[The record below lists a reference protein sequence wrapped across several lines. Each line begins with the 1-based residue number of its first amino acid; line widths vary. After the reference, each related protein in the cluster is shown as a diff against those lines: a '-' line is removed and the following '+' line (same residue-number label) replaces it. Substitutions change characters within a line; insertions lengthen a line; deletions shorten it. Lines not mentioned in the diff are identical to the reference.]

1 MYEAR
6 AAFYADKPLER
17 RFRPFTLRMGDAG
30 VLGAPGADSGGTLA
44 PATPTLAPI
53 GMSGYA
59 STTEDP
65 YTVSDWLG
73 DYTETICRGAF
84 TKALQERQD
93 VRLLVNHEGIPIAR
107 TKSGTM
113 NLREDDSGL
122 FVDVP
127 SLDGDSPLVQTVRSA
142 MMRGDVDEMSF
153 AFKATRQEWN
163 EDYTERFVREVK
175 LYDVSVVTYPAN
187 AGTSVKLRSGL
198 PAGTVER
205 LMAGAPLTEKDV
217 EAIRAALPREEERA
231 DTHTDE
237 VRDDAVRRLAQLK
250 ALAASL

>member
-1 MYEAR
+1 MSTYEAR

-30 VLGAPGADSGGTLA
+30 VLGAVAPESGTLA
-44 PATPTLAPI
+44 PAPSVCGLT
-53 GMSGYA
+53 GYA

-65 YTVSDWLG
+65 YPVTDWLG
-73 DYTETICRGAF
+73 EYTETICRGAF

-93 VRLLVNHEGIPIAR
+93 VRLLVNHEGLPLAR

-113 NLREDDSGL
+113 TLREDDNGL

-127 SLDGDSPLVQTVRSA
+127 DLDGDSPLVQTVRSA
-142 MMRGDVDEMSF
+142 MQRGDIDEMSF

-163 EDYTERFVREVK
+163 EDYSERYVREVK

-187 AGTSVKLRSGL
+187 GGTSAKLRSTL
-198 PAGTVER
+198 PSGTVNR
-205 LMAGAPLTEKDV
+205 LAAGAPLTE
-217 EAIRAALPREEERA
+217 A
-231 DTHTDE
+231 DFE
-237 VRDDAVRRLAQLK
+237 VLRRLVHDSDDARTTAEALANADAARRLAQLK